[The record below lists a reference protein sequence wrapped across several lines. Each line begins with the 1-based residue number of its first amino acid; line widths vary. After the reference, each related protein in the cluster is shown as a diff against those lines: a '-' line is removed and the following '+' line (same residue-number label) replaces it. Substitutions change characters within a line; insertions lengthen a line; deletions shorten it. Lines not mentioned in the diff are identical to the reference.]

1 MSTQIQLPALER
13 NLDVPNFG
21 AERIKE
27 YRQAQLEQRLY
38 SITNRL
44 LTTLE
49 VDRCVEIF
57 MQALAEDLLFDG
69 FHYSLDFP
77 EPAINLHFGRDSR
90 HKCSYNLS
98 IEGVNLGELTLYR
111 GRRFSE
117 IELKHLEKLLCV
129 LVHPLRNAI
138 MYRKAVLMS
147 QIDALTGLNNRAAYD
162 RDIERELSL
171 TERHN
176 KPLSLM
182 LLDIDFFKKVN
193 DDYGH
198 AAGDAVLRRVA
209 DTLKDVTRNSDVVF
223 RYGGEE
229 FAILL
234 SDVDPLS
241 AMDVAE
247 RIRLSIRGLVI
258 EFEDQLI
265 NITMSIGM
273 ADYIESESSHSLF
286 SRADAALYRSKK
298 MGRDQIQ
305 IASEQAA

>member
-13 NLDVPNFG
+13 SLEVTNFG

-38 SITNRL
+38 GITNRL

-57 MQALAEDLLFDG
+57 MQAVAEDLMFDG
-69 FHYSLDFP
+69 FHYSIAYP
-77 EPAINLHFGRDSR
+77 EPAIDLHFGRQSR

-98 IEGVNLGELTLYR
+98 IENVKLGELTLYR
-111 GRRFSE
+111 GRRFKE
-117 IELKHLEKLLCV
+117 VELKHLEKLICV
-129 LVHPLRNAI
+129 LVQPLRNAI

-162 RDIERELSL
+162 RDIERELGL
-171 TERHN
+171 VERH
-176 KPLSLM
+176 KRPLSLM
-182 LLDIDFFKKVN
+182 ILDIDYFKKVN
-193 DDYGH
+193 DEYGH
-198 AAGDAVLRRVA
+198 AAGDKVIQAVGNI
-209 DTLKDVTRNSDVVF
+209 LKEVTRTSDVVF

-234 SDVDPLS
+234 SDVDSLT

-247 RIRLSIRGLVI
+247 RIRLSVRGLLVD
-258 EFEDQLI
+258 FESKLI
-265 NITMSIGM
+265 NITISVGM
-273 ADYIESESSHSLF
+273 ASYIAGEGSESLF
-286 SRADAALYRSKK
+286 KRTDKALYRAKH
-298 MGRDQIQ
+298 MGRDQIK
-305 IASEQAA
+305 IAPE

>member
-13 NLDVPNFG
+13 HLEVTNFG
-21 AERIKE
+21 ADRIKE

-57 MQALAEDLLFDG
+57 MQAVAEDLLFDG
-69 FHYSLDFP
+69 FHYSLAYP
-77 EPAINLHFGRDSR
+77 EPAINLHFGRKSR

-98 IEGVNLGELTLYR
+98 IEDVMLGELTVYR
-111 GRRFSE
+111 GRRFTE
-117 IELKHLEKLLCV
+117 IELKHLEKLLCI
-129 LVHPLRNAI
+129 LVNPLRNAI

-171 TERHN
+171 AARH
-176 KPLSLM
+176 KRPLSLM

-193 DDYGH
+193 DEYGH
-198 AAGDAVLRRVA
+198 AGGDKVLRVVA
-209 DTLKDVTRNSDVVF
+209 DTLKEVTRDSDVVF

-229 FAILL
+229 FAVLF
-234 SDVDPLS
+234 SDVDSLC
-241 AMDVAE
+241 ALDVAE
-247 RIRLSIRGLVI
+247 RIRLAVKNCLIGYDNR
-258 EFEDQLI
+258 LI
-265 NITMSIGM
+265 NITISGGM
-273 ADYIESESSHSLF
+273 ASYCADEGSESLF
-286 SRADAALYRSKK
+286 KRTDAALYRAKK
-298 MGRDQIQ
+298 MGRDQIK
-305 IASEQAA
+305 IASDI

>member
-1 MSTQIQLPALER
+1 MSTQFQSPALER
-13 NLDVPNFG
+13 NLEVVNFG

-44 LTTLE
+44 LTSLE

-57 MQALAEDLLFDG
+57 MQAVAEDLMFDG
-69 FHYSLDFP
+69 FHYTLAYP
-77 EPAINLHFGRDSR
+77 EPAINLHFGRQSR
-90 HKCSYNLS
+90 HKCAYNLN
-98 IEGVNLGELTLYR
+98 IDDVMLGELTIYR

-117 IELKHLEKLLCV
+117 TELKHLEKLLCV

-162 RDIERELSL
+162 RVIERELSL
-171 TERHN
+171 TERHD

-182 LLDIDFFKKVN
+182 ILDIDFFKKVN
-193 DDYGH
+193 DTYGH
-198 AAGDAVLRRVA
+198 AAGDKVLSTVA
-209 DTLKDVTRNSDVVF
+209 DTLKEVTRCSDVVY

-229 FAILL
+229 FAVLL
-234 SDVDPLS
+234 SDVDSLT

-247 RIRLSIRGLVI
+247 RIRLSVRGLVVK
-258 EFEDQLI
+258 FEDKLI
-265 NITMSIGM
+265 NITLSVGM
-273 ADYIESESSHSLF
+273 ASYVSGESSESLF
-286 SRADAALYRSKK
+286 KRTDKALYRAKS
-298 MGRDQIQ
+298 MGRDQVK
-305 IASEQAA
+305 IAAE

>member
-13 NLDVPNFG
+13 NLEVTNFG

-57 MQALAEDLLFDG
+57 MQAVAEDLLFDG
-69 FHYSLDFP
+69 FHYSLAYP
-77 EPAINLHFGRDSR
+77 EPAINLHFGRKSR
-90 HKCSYNLS
+90 HKCSYSLDIDN
-98 IEGVNLGELTLYR
+98 VMLGELTVYR
-111 GRRFSE
+111 GRAFSE
-117 IELKHLEKLLCV
+117 TELKHLEKLLCI

-162 RDIERELSL
+162 RDIERELSIA
-171 TERHN
+171 ERH
-176 KPLSLM
+176 KRPLSLM
-182 LLDIDFFKKVN
+182 ILDIDFFKKVN
-193 DDYGH
+193 DTYGH
-198 AAGDAVLRRVA
+198 AAGDKVLQSVA
-209 DTLKDVTRNSDVVF
+209 DTLKEATRSSDVVF

-229 FAILL
+229 FAVLL
-234 SDVDPLS
+234 SDVDSLT

-247 RIRLSIRGLVI
+247 RIRLSVRGLLI
-258 EFEDQLI
+258 EIDEKLI
-265 NITMSIGM
+265 NITISVGM
-273 ADYIESESSHSLF
+273 GSYMAGEGSDSLF
-286 SRADAALYRSKK
+286 KRTDKALYRAKS
-298 MGRDQIQ
+298 MGRDQVK
-305 IASEQAA
+305 IAAE

>member
-13 NLDVPNFG
+13 SLEVTNFG

-38 SITNRL
+38 GITNRL

-57 MQALAEDLLFDG
+57 MQAVAEDLMFDG
-69 FHYSLDFP
+69 FHYSIAYP
-77 EPAINLHFGRDSR
+77 EPAIDLHFGRQSR

-98 IEGVNLGELTLYR
+98 IENVKLGELTLYR
-111 GRRFSE
+111 GRRFKE
-117 IELKHLEKLLCV
+117 VELKHLEKLICV
-129 LVHPLRNAI
+129 LVQPLRNAI

-162 RDIERELSL
+162 RDIERELGL
-171 TERHN
+171 VERH
-176 KPLSLM
+176 KRPLSLM
-182 LLDIDFFKKVN
+182 ILDIDYFKKVN
-193 DDYGH
+193 DEYGH
-198 AAGDAVLRRVA
+198 AAGDKVIQAVGNI
-209 DTLKDVTRNSDVVF
+209 LKEVTRTSDVVF

-234 SDVDPLS
+234 SDVDSLT

-247 RIRLSIRGLVI
+247 RIRLSVRGLLVD
-258 EFEDQLI
+258 FESKLI
-265 NITMSIGM
+265 NITISVGM
-273 ADYIESESSHSLF
+273 ASYIAGEGSESLF
-286 SRADAALYRSKK
+286 KRTDKALYRAKH
-298 MGRDQIQ
+298 MGRDQIK
-305 IASEQAA
+305 IAP

>member
-13 NLDVPNFG
+13 SLEVTNFG

-38 SITNRL
+38 GITNRL

-57 MQALAEDLLFDG
+57 MQAVAEDLMFDG
-69 FHYSLDFP
+69 FHYSIAYP
-77 EPAINLHFGRDSR
+77 EPAIDLHFGRQSR

-98 IEGVNLGELTLYR
+98 IENVKLGELTLYR
-111 GRRFSE
+111 GRRFKE
-117 IELKHLEKLLCV
+117 VELKHLEKLICV
-129 LVHPLRNAI
+129 LVQPLRNAI

-162 RDIERELSL
+162 RDIERELGL
-171 TERHN
+171 VERH
-176 KPLSLM
+176 KRPLSLM
-182 LLDIDFFKKVN
+182 ILDIDYFKKVN
-193 DDYGH
+193 DEYGH
-198 AAGDAVLRRVA
+198 AAGDKVIQAVGNI
-209 DTLKDVTRNSDVVF
+209 LKEVTRTSDVVF

-234 SDVDPLS
+234 SDVDSLT

-247 RIRLSIRGLVI
+247 RIRLSVRGLLVD
-258 EFEDQLI
+258 FDSKLI
-265 NITMSIGM
+265 NITISVGM
-273 ADYIESESSHSLF
+273 ASYIAGEGSESLF
-286 SRADAALYRSKK
+286 KRTDKALYRAKH
-298 MGRDQIQ
+298 MGRDQIK
-305 IASEQAA
+305 IAPE

>member
-13 NLDVPNFG
+13 NLEVTNFG

-57 MQALAEDLLFDG
+57 MQAVAEDLLFDG
-69 FHYSLDFP
+69 FHYTLTFP
-77 EPAINLHFGRDSR
+77 EPAINLHFGRKSR
-90 HKCSYNLS
+90 HECAYNLN
-98 IEGVNLGELTLYR
+98 IDDVNLGQLTVYR
-111 GRRFSE
+111 GRRFTE
-117 IELKHLEKLLCV
+117 TELKHLEKLLCV

-138 MYRKAVLMS
+138 MYRKAVLIS
-147 QIDALTGLNNRAAYD
+147 QIDALTGLKNRAAYD

-171 TERHN
+171 SDRH
-176 KPLSLM
+176 KRPVSLM

-193 DDYGH
+193 DTYGH
-198 AAGDAVLRRVA
+198 AAGDTVLKIVA
-209 DTLKDVTRNSDVVF
+209 DALKEATRQSDVVF

-229 FAILL
+229 FAVLL
-234 SDVDPLS
+234 SDVDSLT

-247 RIRLSIRGLVI
+247 RIRLSIRGLVV
-258 EFEDQLI
+258 DVDGKLI
-265 NITMSIGM
+265 NITISVGM
-273 ADYIESESSHSLF
+273 ANYLDREGRDSLF
-286 SRADAALYRSKK
+286 KRADKALYRAKS
-298 MGRDQIQ
+298 MGRDQVK
-305 IASEQAA
+305 IAAE

>member
-13 NLDVPNFG
+13 HLEVTNFG
-21 AERIKE
+21 ADRIKE

-57 MQALAEDLLFDG
+57 MQAVAEDLLFDG
-69 FHYSLDFP
+69 FHYSLAYP
-77 EPAINLHFGRDSR
+77 EPAINLHFGRKSR

-98 IEGVNLGELTLYR
+98 IEDVMLGELTVYR
-111 GRRFSE
+111 GRRFTE
-117 IELKHLEKLLCV
+117 IELKHLEKLLCI
-129 LVHPLRNAI
+129 LVNPLRNAI

-171 TERHN
+171 AARH
-176 KPLSLM
+176 KRPLSLM

-193 DDYGH
+193 DEYGH
-198 AAGDAVLRRVA
+198 AGGDKVLRVVA
-209 DTLKDVTRNSDVVF
+209 DTLKEVTRDSDVVF

-229 FAILL
+229 FAVLF
-234 SDVDPLS
+234 SDVDSLC
-241 AMDVAE
+241 ALDVAE
-247 RIRLSIRGLVI
+247 RIRLAVKNCLIGYDNR
-258 EFEDQLI
+258 LI
-265 NITMSIGM
+265 NITISGGM
-273 ADYIESESSHSLF
+273 ASYCTGEGSESLF
-286 SRADAALYRSKK
+286 KRTDAALYRAKK
-298 MGRDQIQ
+298 MGRDQIK
-305 IASEQAA
+305 IASDI